1 MLEKD
6 TNTTENYKISP
17 AVTLVVKNK
26 KIQPEGEE
34 AYYRTTVTLKHK
46 SRQDRPLVFNDFDQI
61 DKFIND
67 IPIEDNQTDLFEQ
80 DVVPPNNGGQE

>member
-6 TNTTENYKISP
+6 TDTTDKYKISP
-17 AVTLVVKNK
+17 AVSVVVKNK

-34 AYYRTTVTLKHK
+34 AYFRTTVTLKHK
-46 SRQDRPLVFNDFDQI
+46 SRQDRPLVFSDFDEI

-67 IPIEDNQTDLFEQ
+67 IPIESNQTDLFEQ
-80 DVVPPNNGGQE
+80 DVDHSGEGNAA

>member
-6 TNTTENYKISP
+6 TSSTDKYKISP
-17 AVTLVVKNK
+17 AVEVKVANK

-46 SRQDRPLVFNDFDQI
+46 SRQDRPLAFSDFDQI
-61 DKFIND
+61 DKYIND
-67 IPIEDNQTDLFEQ
+67 IPIENNQTDLFEQ
-80 DVVPPNNGGQE
+80 DADHSGDGNAA